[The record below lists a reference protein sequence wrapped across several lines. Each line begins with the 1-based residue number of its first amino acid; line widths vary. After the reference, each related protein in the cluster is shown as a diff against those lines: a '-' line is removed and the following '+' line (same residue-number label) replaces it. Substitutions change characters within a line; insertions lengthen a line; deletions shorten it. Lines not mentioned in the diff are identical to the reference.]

1 MLSDKIKTEYVKIIN
16 TMWSGTMQFNSIE
29 YIDDKVIRL
38 MDQVLTQIREGS
50 KAMIGVNATFDI
62 FYMKSYKSW
71 AEVLKAA
78 MDTYDKHAEDWIA
91 VLRGYRQYKIVVERV
106 ALSYKSPV
114 QIALYEAADVM

>member
-1 MLSDKIKTEYVKIIN
+1 MVTDKIKAEYVKIIN
-16 TMWSGTMQFNSIE
+16 TIWNGTMQFNSIE
-29 YIDDKVIRL
+29 YIDDRVIRL
-38 MDQVLTQIREGS
+38 MDQVLTQIRDGS

-78 MDTYDKHAEDWIA
+78 MDTNDKHAEDWIA
-91 VLRGYRQYKIVVERV
+91 VLRGNRQYKIVVDRV

-114 QIALYEAADVM
+114 QIALYEAAEVI

>member
-38 MDQVLTQIREGS
+38 MDQVLTQIRDGS

-78 MDTYDKHAEDWIA
+78 MDTNDKHAEDWIA
-91 VLRGYRQYKIVVERV
+91 VLRGNRQYKIVVDRV

-114 QIALYEAADVM
+114 QIALYEAAEVI

>member
-1 MLSDKIKTEYVKIIN
+1 
-16 TMWSGTMQFNSIE
+16 MWSGTMQFNSIE

-91 VLRGYRQYKIVVERV
+91 VLRGYRQYKIVVDRV

>member
-71 AEVLKAA
+71 AEGLKAA

-91 VLRGYRQYKIVVERV
+91 VLRGYRQYKIVVDRV

>member
-16 TMWSGTMQFNSIE
+16 TMWSGTMQFNGIE

-91 VLRGYRQYKIVVERV
+91 VLRGYRQYKIVVDRV

>member
-1 MLSDKIKTEYVKIIN
+1 MVSDKIKTEYVKIIN
-16 TMWSGTMQFNSIE
+16 TMWSGTMQFNGIE

-91 VLRGYRQYKIVVERV
+91 VLRGYRQYKIVVDRV

>member
-1 MLSDKIKTEYVKIIN
+1 MVTDKIKAEYVKIIN
-16 TMWSGTMQFNSIE
+16 TIWNGTMQFNSIE
-29 YIDDKVIRL
+29 YIDDRVIRL

-91 VLRGYRQYKIVVERV
+91 VLRGNRQYKIVVDRV

-114 QIALYEAADVM
+114 QIALYEAAEVI

>member
-91 VLRGYRQYKIVVERV
+91 VLRGYRQYKIVVDRV

>member
-1 MLSDKIKTEYVKIIN
+1 MVSDKIKTEYVKIFN

-38 MDQVLTQIREGS
+38 MDQVLTQLREGS

-91 VLRGYRQYKIVVERV
+91 VLRGYRQYKIVVDRV

>member
-1 MLSDKIKTEYVKIIN
+1 MVSDKIKTEYVKIIN

-91 VLRGYRQYKIVVERV
+91 VLRGYRQYKIVVDRV